1 MCVCKI
7 CSKHIRCASAYLY
20 SCIRPLR
27 PSSPSYTPRFVRTL
41 ASSTAHFLHGV
52 QCTTPTCVQAS
63 HFCAPSQI
71 VLWASHFCAPPQFI
85 TWASLICSTRA
96 FAYMGITYH
105 FGKSSRFVD
114 RASPVV
120 HLTTH
125 VCIPP
130 QILYNEHHTFG
141 HLTTALVLTKRNHPP
156 T

>member
-96 FAYMGITYH
+96 FLPMGITNLFNSCFCLYGH
-105 FGKSSRFVD
+105 HLSLWQIIPFRRSGITRCSSHHPRMHTTPNFV
-114 RASPVV
+114 
-120 HLTTH
+120 
-125 VCIPP
+125 
-130 QILYNEHHTFG
+130 
-141 HLTTALVLTKRNHPP
+141 
-156 T
+156 